1 MVAVMQILAVLWSWL
16 LAALLAYCGWRLW
29 RHHEEP
35 MGRVAVAAAV
45 VDIGLGLIFLL
56 LFLLAF

>member
-1 MVAVMQILAVLWSWL
+1 MVTVMQISAVLWSWL

-29 RHHEEP
+29 RRHEEP
-35 MGRVAVAAAV
+35 IGRVAVAVAA
-45 VDIGLGLIFLL
+45 VDIGLGLVFLL